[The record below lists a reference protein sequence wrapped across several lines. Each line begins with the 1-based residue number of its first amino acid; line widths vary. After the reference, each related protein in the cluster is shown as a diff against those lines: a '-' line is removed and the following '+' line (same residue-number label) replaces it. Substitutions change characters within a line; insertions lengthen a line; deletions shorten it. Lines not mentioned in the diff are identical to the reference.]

1 MDDLYELFDRQDE
14 PEAPVL
20 SPFDKDEYKE
30 RKQAERD
37 EVYGL
42 IEGTTEKMQAS
53 GELFQTYLDVQ
64 ARLDRYSVS
73 NAILM
78 TAQKPDAHGPL
89 KSYDDWKAEGVYVNR
104 GENALSILEPG
115 KEFQRADGSTGVN
128 YNVKKVFDI
137 TQTNSQQRTTPAVTR
152 DERLLL
158 KALISHTYAPCDM
171 KPSDAIPANVNA
183 IYKPEDRTIYVRTG
197 LDGPSIFRALAQEL
211 AHAHM
216 DKGQGYLRN
225 ENNIIA
231 YYASYIL
238 CKRYGVATDLY
249 RFDSMPSR
257 YTSMEPKEFR
267 KELGKI
273 RSVAGEISRD
283 MNRTLEPKN
292 RSPKER
298 SDDAR

>member
-78 TAQKPDAHGPL
+78 TAQKPDALGPL

-137 TQTNSQQRTTPAVTR
+137 TQTNSQQRTTPTVTR

-216 DKGQGYLRN
+216 DKGHGYLRN
-225 ENNIIA
+225 ENNNIA

-238 CKRYGVATDLY
+238 CKRYGVSTDMY

-257 YTSMEPKEFR
+257 YASMEPKEFR

-292 RSPKER
+292 RGPKER
-298 SDDAR
+298 NDDAR